1 MLKHFSNLSGQKV
14 LMCHDK
20 ISIMN
25 EGENNY
31 GK

>member
-1 MLKHFSNLSGQKV
+1 MLTHFLNLSGQKV

-20 ISIMN
+20 ISIIN
-25 EGENNY
+25 EGEINY

>member
-1 MLKHFSNLSGQKV
+1 MRKHFSKMSGQKV

-20 ISIMN
+20 ILLIN
-25 EGENNY
+25 EGEISY